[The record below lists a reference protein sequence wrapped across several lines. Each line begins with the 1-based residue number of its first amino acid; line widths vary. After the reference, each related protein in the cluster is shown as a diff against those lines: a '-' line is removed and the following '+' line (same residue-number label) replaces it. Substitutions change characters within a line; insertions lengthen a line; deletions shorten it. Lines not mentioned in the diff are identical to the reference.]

1 MITWH
6 RALSEGASGLF
17 DCGGKKVFEIAEEQV
32 RELHAIIG
40 ELAVANDFLHGIS
53 NRVPASEAGHDWNMQ
68 SRVVALAVV
77 LLLPAQ
83 ELDGDEPDA
92 DGSDQ

>member
-53 NRVPASEAGHDWNMQ
+53 NRVPASEAGMIGPC
-68 SRVVALAVV
+68 SPELS
-77 LLLPAQ
+77 LLRSSFYYRLK
-83 ELDGDEPDA
+83 
-92 DGSDQ
+92 S